1 MGKAVEFFWV
11 ALEDEINRWSG
22 FERALRKPDR
32 EAFDELIC
40 AFRSYASECSNSSNP
55 IVFESMVISIL
66 LDRQKRILALE
77 KELNRIQHEVSIPE
91 PEQAQEN

>member
-1 MGKAVEFFWV
+1 MGKTVESFWI

-22 FERALRKPDR
+22 FERALRKPGR

-40 AFRSYASECSNSSNP
+40 AFRSYASECSNANNP
-55 IVFESMVISIL
+55 LIFESMVMSIL

-77 KELNRIQHEVSIPE
+77 KELNIIQHEVSIPE

>member
-1 MGKAVEFFWV
+1 MGEAVVSFWV

-40 AFRSYASECSNSSNP
+40 AFRSFTSECSNSSNP
-55 IVFESMVISIL
+55 IVFESMVMSIL
-66 LDRQKRILALE
+66 LDWQKRILALE
-77 KELNRIQHEVSIPE
+77 KELNKIQHEASIP
-91 PEQAQEN
+91 

>member
-1 MGKAVEFFWV
+1 MGKAVESFWV

-40 AFRSYASECSNSSNP
+40 AFRSYASECSNLSNP
-55 IVFESMVISIL
+55 IVFESMVMSIL

-77 KELNRIQHEVSIPE
+77 KELNINQHEVSIPE
-91 PEQAQEN
+91 PEVDS

>member
-1 MGKAVEFFWV
+1 MGKAVVSFWV

-40 AFRSYASECSNSSNP
+40 AFRSFASECSNANNP
-55 IVFESMVISIL
+55 LVFESMVLSIL

-77 KELNRIQHEVSIPE
+77 KELNKIQQQVSIPE
-91 PEQAQEN
+91 PEQTQEN